1 MKEGGNEG
9 NRSDPS
15 YRHTVITRVKWKHQ
29 LHSYTKLGNR
39 TVCRNQSL
47 QHFHTELRI
56 KGHSALH
63 WSAVDCLPF
72 KCGCGPSYRH
82 TVITRVKWK
91 HQLHSYTKLG
101 NRTVCRN
108 QSLRHFHTQLRRKG
122 HSALQWSA
130 IDCLPFK
137 CGCGPSYRHT
147 VITRVKWKHQLHSYA
162 KLGNRTV
169 CRNQSLQH
177 FHTELRRKGHSALQ
191 WSAIDY
197 LPFKCGRGHPGS
209 LSTDQL

>member
-39 TVCRNQSL
+39 TVCRNQPL

-56 KGHSALH
+56 KGHSALQ
-63 WSAVDCLPF
+63 WSAIDCLPF

-108 QSLRHFHTQLRRKG
+108 QPLQHFHTELRIKG

-137 CGCGPSYRHT
+137 CG
-147 VITRVKWKHQLHSYA
+147 
-162 KLGNRTV
+162 
-169 CRNQSLQH
+169 
-177 FHTELRRKGHSALQ
+177 
-191 WSAIDY
+191 
-197 LPFKCGRGHPGS
+197 RGHPGS
-209 LSTDQL
+209 LSTDQLWGDTQRIATNKYCHTRNMSQTSIIYPYWNFSSSEQFWQQS